1 MALKT
6 IFNRLKNG
14 KKKELSYAQML
25 NGSLPVFSQFGNDVF
40 ASDIVEA
47 CIRTKATEISKL
59 QPKHIFTDENG
70 LQSIQKDSINRL
82 LRFGPNELMTTK
94 DFLEKCTWLHEK
106 TYNCFIY
113 PKYEIRWINGE
124 KIKYYTGFYPLNP
137 TEVDFLEDGNGKL
150 YVQFHFLNSDSVL
163 LPYDEVIHWRKEFS
177 DNDLM
182 GGNHEGKAKSETL
195 LPILKINHSLIEGL
209 DKAVKNSLA
218 IRGLLK
224 VNALLEEEKLEEE
237 RKEFEQKIFN
247 SQSGILPVSNKSEY
261 VPLTINPTIMDKET
275 LEFIE
280 GKVLKHCGTSLPILT
295 GKFTE
300 EDYQAY
306 YEKVLEPEIIGLGQ
320 AFSKALFSI
329 EQLEAGHEIIFY
341 GQKLLFTNTQNKIA
355 VADILGNRGALTD
368 NQLLELFGY
377 PPFPGGDTRNKSLN
391 FIDRDIANQYQ
402 MSQFQKGKGVNQDE

>member
-1 MALKT
+1 MPLKSF
-6 IFNRLKNG
+6 FNKFKSA
-14 KKKELSYAQML
+14 KKREFQYAQML

-47 CIRTKATEISKL
+47 CIRTKATELSKL
-59 QPKHIFTDENG
+59 QPKHILTDDEG
-70 LQSIQKDSINRL
+70 IQSITKDSINRL

-106 TYNCFIY
+106 KYNCFIY
-113 PKYEIRWINGE
+113 PKYEIRILQG
-124 KIKYYTGFYPLNP
+124 KKQKYYTGFYPLNP
-137 TEVDFLEDGNGKL
+137 TEVDFLEDGRGKL
-150 YVQFHFLNSDSVL
+150 YVQFHFLNADKVV

-182 GGNHEGKAKSETL
+182 GGNEEGQAKTETL

-224 VNALLEEEKLEEE
+224 VNALLDDAMLEKE
-237 RKEFEQKIFN
+237 RQDFENKILN
-247 SQSGILPVSNKSEY
+247 SQSGILPISNKSEY
-261 VPLTINPTIMDKET
+261 IPLTINPTIMDKET

-280 GKVLKHCGTSLPILT
+280 GKVLKQLGTSLPILT
-295 GKFTE
+295 GNFTE
-300 EDYQAY
+300 EEYQAY
-306 YEKVLEPEIIGLGQ
+306 YERVIEPELIGLGQ
-320 AFSKALFSI
+320 AFSKTLFTV
-329 EQLEAGHEIIFY
+329 EELEAGHEIIFY
-341 GQKLLFTNTQNKIA
+341 GQKLLFTNTKNKIA

-377 PPFPGGDTRNKSLN
+377 PPFPGGDKRHKSLN

-402 MSQFQKGKGVNQDE
+402 MNQISKGKGVVEDE

>member
-1 MALKT
+1 MPLKSF
-6 IFNRLKNG
+6 FNKFKSA
-14 KKKELSYAQML
+14 KKREFQYAQML

-47 CIRTKATEISKL
+47 CIRTKATELSKL
-59 QPKHIFTDENG
+59 QPKHILTDDEG
-70 LQSIQKDSINRL
+70 IQSITKDSINRL

-106 TYNCFIY
+106 KYNCFIY
-113 PKYEIRWINGE
+113 PKYEIRILQG
-124 KIKYYTGFYPLNP
+124 KKQKYYTGFYPLNP
-137 TEVDFLEDGNGKL
+137 TEVDFLEDGRGNL
-150 YVQFHFLNSDSVL
+150 YVQFHFLNADKVV

-182 GGNHEGKAKSETL
+182 GGNEEGQAKTETL

-224 VNALLEEEKLEEE
+224 VNALLDDAMLEKE
-237 RKEFEQKIFN
+237 RQDFENKILN
-247 SQSGILPVSNKSEY
+247 SQSGILPISNKSEY
-261 VPLTINPTIMDKET
+261 IPLTINPTIMDKET

-280 GKVLKHCGTSLPILT
+280 GKVLKQLGTSLPILT
-295 GKFTE
+295 GNFTE
-300 EDYQAY
+300 EEYQAY
-306 YEKVLEPEIIGLGQ
+306 YERVIEPELIGLGQ
-320 AFSKALFSI
+320 AFSKTLFTV
-329 EQLEAGHEIIFY
+329 EELEAGHEIIFY
-341 GQKLLFTNTQNKIA
+341 GQKLLFTNTKNKIA

-377 PPFPGGDTRNKSLN
+377 PPFPGGDKRHKSLN

-402 MSQFQKGKGVNQDE
+402 MNQISKGKGVVEDE

>member
-1 MALKT
+1 M
-6 IFNRLKNG
+6 
-14 KKKELSYAQML
+14 
-25 NGSLPVFSQFGNDVF
+25 
-40 ASDIVEA
+40 
-47 CIRTKATEISKL
+47 
-59 QPKHIFTDENG
+59 
-70 LQSIQKDSINRL
+70 
-82 LRFGPNELMTTK
+82 
-94 DFLEKCTWLHEK
+94 
-106 TYNCFIY
+106 
-113 PKYEIRWINGE
+113 
-124 KIKYYTGFYPLNP
+124 
-137 TEVDFLEDGNGKL
+137 
-150 YVQFHFLNSDSVL
+150 
-163 LPYDEVIHWRKEFS
+163 
-177 DNDLM
+177 
-182 GGNHEGKAKSETL
+182 
-195 LPILKINHSLIEGL
+195 
-209 DKAVKNSLA
+209 
-218 IRGLLK
+218 K
-224 VNALLEEEKLEEE
+224 VNALLDEEKLEEE

-280 GKVLKHCGTSLPILT
+280 GKVLKHYGTSLPILT

-377 PPFPGGDTRNKSLN
+377 PPFQAEILEIR
-391 FIDRDIANQYQ
+391 
-402 MSQFQKGKGVNQDE
+402 V

>member
-1 MALKT
+1 MPLKSF
-6 IFNRLKNG
+6 FNKFKSG
-14 KKKELSYAQML
+14 KKREFQYAQML

-47 CIRTKATEISKL
+47 CIRTKATELSKL
-59 QPKHIFTDENG
+59 QPKHILTDDEG
-70 LQSIQKDSINRL
+70 IQSIPKNSINRL

-106 TYNCFIY
+106 KYNCFIY
-113 PKYEIRWINGE
+113 PKYEIRMVKGKRE
-124 KIKYYTGFYPLNP
+124 KYYTGFYPLNP
-137 TEVDFLEDGNGKL
+137 TEVDFLEDGRGNL
-150 YVQFHFLNSDSVL
+150 YVQFHFLNTDNVI
-163 LPYDEVIHWRKEFS
+163 LPYSEVIHWRKEFS

-182 GGNHEGKAKSETL
+182 GGNEEGQAKTETL
-195 LPILKINHSLIEGL
+195 LPILKINHNLIEGL

-224 VNALLEEEKLEEE
+224 VNALLDDEALEKE
-237 RKEFEQKIFN
+237 RKDFEVKILN
-247 SQSGILPVSNKSEY
+247 SQSGILPISNKSEY
-261 VPLTINPTIMDKET
+261 IPLTINPTIMDKET

-280 GKVLKHCGTSLPILT
+280 GKVLKQFGTSLPILT

-300 EDYQAY
+300 EEYQAY
-306 YEKVLEPEIIGLGQ
+306 YERVIEPEIIGLGQ
-320 AFSKALFSI
+320 AFSKTLFTV
-329 EQLEAGHEIIFY
+329 EELEAGHEIIFY

-377 PPFPGGDTRNKSLN
+377 PPFPGGDKRHKSLN

-402 MSQFQKGKGVNQDE
+402 MNQISKGKGVIEDE

>member
-1 MALKT
+1 MALASF
-6 IFNRLKNG
+6 FNKFKSG
-14 KKKELSYAQML
+14 KKREIQYAQML

-47 CIRTKATEISKL
+47 CIRCKATEISKL

-70 LQSIQKDSINRL
+70 IQTIEKDSINRL

-106 TYNCFIY
+106 KYNCFIY
-113 PKYEIRWINGE
+113 PKYEW
-124 KIKYYTGFYPLNP
+124 KIVKGKKVKYYTGFYPLNP
-137 TEVDFLEDGNGKL
+137 IEVDFLEDGYGKL
-150 YVQFHFLNSDSVL
+150 YVQFHFLNTDKVV
-163 LPYDEVIHWRKEFS
+163 LPYSEVIHWRKEFS

-182 GGNHEGKAKSETL
+182 GGNQEGQAKTETL

-224 VNALLEEEKLEEE
+224 VNALLDDDKLEEE
-237 RKEFEQKIFN
+237 RKEFEQKILN

-261 VPLTINPTIMDKET
+261 TPLTINPTIMDKET

-280 GKVLKHCGTSLPILT
+280 GKILKHQGTSLPILT

-300 EDYQAY
+300 EEYQAY
-306 YEKVLEPEIIGLGQ
+306 YEKIVEPEIIGLGQ
-320 AFSKALFSI
+320 AFSKTLFTI

-377 PPFPGGDTRNKSLN
+377 PPFPEGDVRHKSLN
-391 FIDRDIANQYQ
+391 YIDRDIANQYQ
-402 MSQFQKGKGVNQDE
+402 LNQFQKGKGVKDDE

>member
-1 MALKT
+1 MPLKSF
-6 IFNRLKNG
+6 FNKFKSG
-14 KKKELSYAQML
+14 KKREFQYAQML

-47 CIRTKATEISKL
+47 CIRTKATELSKL
-59 QPKHIFTDENG
+59 QPKHILTDDEG
-70 LQSIQKDSINRL
+70 IQSIPKNSINRL

-106 TYNCFIY
+106 KYNCFIY
-113 PKYEIRWINGE
+113 PKYEIRMVKGKRE
-124 KIKYYTGFYPLNP
+124 KYYTGFYPLNP
-137 TEVDFLEDGNGKL
+137 TEVDFLEDGRGKL
-150 YVQFHFLNSDSVL
+150 YVQFHFLNTDNVI
-163 LPYDEVIHWRKEFS
+163 LPYSEVIHWRKEFS

-182 GGNHEGKAKSETL
+182 GGNEEGQAKTETL
-195 LPILKINHSLIEGL
+195 LPILKINHNLIEGL

-224 VNALLEEEKLEEE
+224 VNALLDDEALEKE
-237 RKEFEQKIFN
+237 RKDFEVKILN
-247 SQSGILPVSNKSEY
+247 SQSGILPISNKSEY
-261 VPLTINPTIMDKET
+261 IPLTINPTIMDKET

-280 GKVLKHCGTSLPILT
+280 GKVLKQFGTSLPILT

-300 EDYQAY
+300 EEYQAY
-306 YEKVLEPEIIGLGQ
+306 YERVIEPEIIGLGQ
-320 AFSKALFSI
+320 AFSKTLFTV
-329 EQLEAGHEIIFY
+329 EELEAGHEIIFY

-377 PPFPGGDTRNKSLN
+377 PPFPGGDKRHKSLN

-402 MSQFQKGKGVNQDE
+402 MNQISKGKGVIEDE

>member
-6 IFNRLKNG
+6 IFNRLKIG
-14 KKKELSYAQML
+14 KKKEFQYAQML

-40 ASDIVEA
+40 ASDLVEA
-47 CIRTKATEISKL
+47 CIRSKATEISKL
-59 QPKHIFTDENG
+59 QPKHILTDENG
-70 LQSIQKDSINRL
+70 LQTIQKDSINRL

-94 DFLEKCTWLHEK
+94 DFLEKCTWLHETK
-106 TYNCFIY
+106 YNCFIY
-113 PKYEIRWINGE
+113 PQYEMRVVNGE
-124 KIKYYTGFYPLNP
+124 RIKYYTGFYPLNP
-137 TEVDFLEDGNGKL
+137 TEVDFIEDQKGKL
-150 YVQFHFLNSDSVL
+150 YLQFHFLNTESVIL
-163 LPYDEVIHWRKEFS
+163 LYDEVIHWRKEFS
-177 DNDLM
+177 ESDLM
-182 GGNHEGKAKSETL
+182 GGNEEGKPKTETL
-195 LPILKINHSLIEGL
+195 LPLLKINHSLIEGL

-224 VNALLEEEKLEEE
+224 VNALLDDDKLEEE
-237 RKEFEQKIFN
+237 RKEFEQKIRQ
-247 SQSGILPVSNKSEY
+247 SQSGILPISNKSEY
-261 VPLTINPTIMDKET
+261 IPLTINPTIMDKET

-280 GKVLKHCGTSLPILT
+280 GKVLKHQGTSLPILT

-300 EDYQAY
+300 EEYQAY

-320 AFSKALFSI
+320 AFSKTLFTV

-377 PPFPGGDTRNKSLN
+377 PPFPGGDVRHKSLN

-402 MSQFQKGKGVNQDE
+402 LNQFQKGKGVKDDE

>member
-1 MALKT
+1 MPLKSF
-6 IFNRLKNG
+6 FNKFKSG
-14 KKKELSYAQML
+14 KKREFQYAQML

-47 CIRTKATEISKL
+47 CIRTKATELSKL
-59 QPKHIFTDENG
+59 QPKHILTDDEG
-70 LQSIQKDSINRL
+70 IQSIPKNSINRL

-106 TYNCFIY
+106 KYNCFIY
-113 PKYEIRWINGE
+113 PKYEIRMVKGKRE
-124 KIKYYTGFYPLNP
+124 KYYTGFYPLNP
-137 TEVDFLEDGNGKL
+137 TEVDFLEDGRGKL
-150 YVQFHFLNSDSVL
+150 YVQFHFLNTDNVI
-163 LPYDEVIHWRKEFS
+163 LPYSEVIHWRKEFS
-177 DNDLM
+177 DNELM
-182 GGNHEGKAKSETL
+182 GGNEEGQAKTETL
-195 LPILKINHSLIEGL
+195 LPILKINHNLIEGL

-224 VNALLEEEKLEEE
+224 VNALLDDEALEKE
-237 RKEFEQKIFN
+237 RKDFEVKILN
-247 SQSGILPVSNKSEY
+247 SQSGILPISNKSEY
-261 VPLTINPTIMDKET
+261 IPLTINPTIMDKET

-280 GKVLKHCGTSLPILT
+280 GKVLKQFGTSLPILT

-300 EDYQAY
+300 EEYQAY
-306 YEKVLEPEIIGLGQ
+306 YERVIEPEIIGLGQ
-320 AFSKALFSI
+320 AFSKTLFTV
-329 EQLEAGHEIIFY
+329 EELEAGHEIIFY

-377 PPFPGGDTRNKSLN
+377 PPFPGGDKRHKSLN

-402 MSQFQKGKGVNQDE
+402 MNQISKGKGVIEDE